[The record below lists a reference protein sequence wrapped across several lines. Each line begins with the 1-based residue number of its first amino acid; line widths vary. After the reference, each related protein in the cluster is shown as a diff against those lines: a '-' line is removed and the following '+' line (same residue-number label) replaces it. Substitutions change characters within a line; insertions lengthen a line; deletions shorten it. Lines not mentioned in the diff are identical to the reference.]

1 MSVFPYSSEKK
12 IWELREFLQFRKVNI
27 KHLES
32 APPAKIKMPPLRCV
46 HFEAMLLHCLDQQ
59 LSVPSCSW
67 IFHGCCRPG
76 ITCKGIVPGRHL

>member
-46 HFEAMLLHCLDQQ
+46 HFEAMLLQLD
-59 LSVPSCSW
+59 LSRVLSA
-67 IFHGCCRPG
+67 
-76 ITCKGIVPGRHL
+76 RHHV